1 MQRLVPTIISS
12 TVLGSFALA
21 PAAHAE
27 TCDPAKVMVILDKS
41 SSMQTG
47 SIGGVTK
54 WSIAVDGLGQ
64 VLAAYEDRAE
74 FGLMTFPK
82 PNQCSPGGL
91 DVAPANTNRAAILGA
106 LATPPPAGG
115 NWTPMAQT
123 LDVAANEPSLQG
135 PGARH
140 VVVVTDGWQWC
151 DPYDPGTR
159 FDGVD
164 AVANLQAKGI
174 TTWIVGFGAEVD
186 ATALNQMAMVSE
198 TERPNC
204 DPTSTDPAAANNCY
218 FQVNNAT
225 ELVEALSTIAGTI
238 AEDELCDG
246 IDNDCDGEIDEALT
260 RDCSTACGAGSETCS
275 AGSWSSCTAP
285 SVAPEVCDGDDNDCD
300 GEVDDGCADDN
311 GNTGGATQ
319 AGCACNSDGNG
330 AAGLLAPLFA
340 VVWFVRRRRR

>member
-1 MQRLVPTIISS
+1 MQRLAVPTIL
-12 TVLGSFALA
+12 LGSLSLGSLVS
-21 PAAHAE
+21 PAAAE

-47 SIGGVTK
+47 SIGGITK
-54 WSIAVDGLGQ
+54 WNIAVDGLGQ

-91 DVAPANTNRAAILGA
+91 DVAPANTNRSAILGA
-106 LATPPPAGG
+106 LSTPPPAGG

-123 LDVAANEPSLQG
+123 LDVAAVEPSLQG

-140 VVVVTDGWQWC
+140 VILVTDGWQWC
-151 DPYDPGTR
+151 DPYDPQTR

-164 AVANLQAKGI
+164 AVSNLQAKGI

-186 ATALNQMAMVSE
+186 ATALNQMAMVSA

-204 DPTSTDPAAANNCY
+204 DPTSTDPGAGNNCY

-225 ELVEALSTIAGTI
+225 ELVDALSTIAGAI

-246 IDNDCDGEIDEALT
+246 IDNNCDGAIDEALT
-260 RDCSTACGAGSETCS
+260 RDCSSACGTGSQTCS
-275 AGSWSSCTAP
+275 AGAWSACSAP
-285 SVAPEVCDGDDNDCD
+285 AAGPEVCDGDDNDCD
-300 GEVDDGCADDN
+300 GEVDDGCEEDG
-311 GNTGGATQ
+311 GNTGGSTA
-319 AGCACNSDGNG
+319 AGCACSSNG
-330 AAGLLAPLFA
+330 PADLGVFAPLFA